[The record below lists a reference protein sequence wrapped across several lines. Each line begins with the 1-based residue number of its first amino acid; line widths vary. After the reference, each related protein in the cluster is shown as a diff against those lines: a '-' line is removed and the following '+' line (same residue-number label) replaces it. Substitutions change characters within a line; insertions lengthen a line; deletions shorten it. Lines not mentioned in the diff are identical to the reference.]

1 MKGLQSPLSMQK
13 GSPSPR
19 FRSPRNRKKKSQE
32 EDLNNGLNSP
42 SAAIAAENRDPNFS
56 VKISNGPV
64 KNSGGSLKSNL
75 SEVPSLSIASGI
87 HSCKSRRC
95 AANYPDWGS
104 VNFKSQPRKFLV
116 AKRHDR
122 PEKELTECKCSE
134 KKADG
139 DKSRKCACVAS
150 KELRASQEEFCKEN
164 LQLTPSD
171 SAEEEDTGRGKDC
184 KTQVSNV
191 NFEISNDDKRHESEC
206 NVDGIYEFAE
216 KNGDMMCIEESEN
229 EKIQYAEEGIN
240 GFWKHENK
248 RFGEQGMNGFCREE
262 RNEEVHCGEEGRNG
276 YCSEGKYIES
286 QYGEVGTYLTQ
297 IDGLPNGSM
306 HEKIHC
312 YEDGIKDFDGYGKC
326 SMPISATPQ
335 NIPAAPRRLRNEL
348 LEEAIGT
355 IPQQGGGR
363 VKHLVK
369 AFESLLCLPDSET
382 VVTEG
387 YRTRPLD
394 RSTYN
399 FPDCTEEKRKVS
411 VSRVVKWALPG
422 MQGQTSAEKLDC
434 NSPTNESFG
443 DVKRSNSASCLESYA
458 DFKFCVSEDT
468 PPSGVN
474 SDTQSVCSGGR
485 SGSSSGSRRR
495 GTKGSLDSSGHG
507 SLWRNGMQQWK
518 KQLKVTAA
526 QPFKLQTEQRGL
538 MKEREFMKKLREML
552 TEEERLRIPIAQ
564 GLPWTTDEPE
574 CLIKPPVKENTKPLD
589 LKLHTEIR
597 AVDRAEFDHI
607 ISERLKAIEQ
617 ERLEQERLQ
626 KLAEEE
632 EIKRLRKELVPRAQP
647 MPFFDRPFIPKR
659 SSKLP
664 TIPREPRFHIPNHK
678 RAKSISWNDFNA
690 YQ

>member
-19 FRSPRNRKKKSQE
+19 FKSPRNRKKKSQE

-171 SAEEEDTGRGKDC
+171 SAEEEDTGRGNDC

-191 NFEISNDDKRHESEC
+191 NFEIPNDDKRHEFEC
-206 NVDGIYEFAE
+206 NVDGIYGFAE
-216 KNGDMMCIEESEN
+216 KNGDMMCIEESKN

-335 NIPAAPRRLRNEL
+335 NIPSAPRRLRNEL

-382 VVTEG
+382 VVIEG

-434 NSPTNESFG
+434 NSSTNESFG

-485 SGSSSGSRRR
+485 SGSRLLCPFLSSMFSSVL
-495 GTKGSLDSSGHG
+495 SLH
-507 SLWRNGMQQWK
+507 
-518 KQLKVTAA
+518 
-526 QPFKLQTEQRGL
+526 
-538 MKEREFMKKLREML
+538 
-552 TEEERLRIPIAQ
+552 
-564 GLPWTTDEPE
+564 
-574 CLIKPPVKENTKPLD
+574 
-589 LKLHTEIR
+589 
-597 AVDRAEFDHI
+597 
-607 ISERLKAIEQ
+607 
-617 ERLEQERLQ
+617 
-626 KLAEEE
+626 
-632 EIKRLRKELVPRAQP
+632 
-647 MPFFDRPFIPKR
+647 
-659 SSKLP
+659 
-664 TIPREPRFHIPNHK
+664 
-678 RAKSISWNDFNA
+678 
-690 YQ
+690 